1 MDLSSLKSKAKQQ
14 NQKCLIQAN
23 QKDPQL
29 GDSCTKRGLED
40 NQGEECLRQL
50 EAKGRSGQ
58 VLLIGS
64 NMVRSGV
71 DNKAFESLPQGL

>member
-1 MDLSSLKSKAKQQ
+1 MDLSSLKSKAIQQ
-14 NQKCLIQAN
+14 NQRCPIQAN

-40 NQGEECLRQL
+40 NQGEECQRQL
-50 EAKGRSGQ
+50 EAKGHGQ

-64 NMVRSGV
+64 DMVRSGV